1 VKITKHRDKILEV
14 LREWFRIHK
23 QGPTLEELCTEL
35 AMQPRQKATVQR
47 WLQTMRGIDV
57 EWEDNAARS
66 LRLLAPEAE
75 EPELQISVTETLRY
89 LARVWQSGNNENPA
103 SDRTS
108 QQPSASGC
116 PECT

>member
-1 VKITKHRDKILEV
+1 MGQTSQGEENPVKITKHRDKILEV

-57 EWEDNAARS
+57 EWEDNAA
-66 LRLLAPEAE
+66 A
-75 EPELQISVTETLRY
+75 V
-89 LARVWQSGNNENPA
+89 
-103 SDRTS
+103 
-108 QQPSASGC
+108 SGC
-116 PECT
+116 LPLKLKNPNCKYP